1 MSTEGGNKAILAAL
15 AANLGIAIT
24 KFVAFLL
31 SGSSS
36 MLAESVHSLADSGNQ
51 GLLLLGGKRAKRAA
65 TPEHPFGFGR
75 ERYVYAFI
83 VSIVLFSVGGLFA
96 LYESYH
102 KWHESIDGHGGITSW
117 HWLPITVL
125 VAAIVM
131 EGFSFR
137 TAIHESN
144 QVRGQRSWPEFIRSA
159 KAPELPVI
167 LLEDFAALIGL
178 VFALIGV
185 SLTLVTGN
193 GVWDAVGTGAIG
205 ILLVT
210 VAIVLAIEMK
220 SLLLGE
226 AARPEHIA
234 RIVEAIESVPG
245 IDRVIHQ
252 RTLHIG
258 PEEVVVA
265 AKVAVPAGSTAANIA
280 AAINEAETMARE
292 VANGLTLLM
301 YLEPDIDTG
310 TTNRHEWQQREEA
323 TLMESAH
330 DPLPPAASSH

>member
-1 MSTEGGNKAILAAL
+1 MSSEGGTRAILAAL
-15 AANLGIAIT
+15 AANLGIAVT

-51 GLLLLGGKRAKRAA
+51 GLLLLGGKKAAREA

-83 VSIVLFSVGGLFA
+83 VSIVLFSIGGLFA
-96 LYESYH
+96 LYEAYH
-102 KWHESIDGHGGITSW
+102 KYHESRLHGGAITSW
-117 HWLPITVL
+117 QWLPIAVL

-137 TAIHESN
+137 TAIKESN
-144 QVRGQRSWPEFIRSA
+144 RSRGKRSWKEFIRSA

-185 SLTLVTGN
+185 SLTLITGS
-193 GVWDAVGTGAIG
+193 GVWDAFGTGAIG
-205 ILLVT
+205 LLLVT

-220 SLLLGE
+220 SLLIGE
-226 AARPEHIA
+226 SANPAARR
-234 RIVEAIESVPG
+234 RIEEALASPDGIE
-245 IDRVIHQ
+245 RVIHAK
-252 RTLHIG
+252 TMHLG
-258 PEEVVVA
+258 PEELLVA
-265 AKVAVPAGSTAANIA
+265 AKLAVAPGSDA
-280 AAINEAETMARE
+280 AAIADAINQAEAAARATE
-292 VANGLTLLM
+292 PDMTLVM
-301 YLEPDIDTG
+301 YLEPDIDLGPGAHAGAGTAAAAGTG
-310 TTNRHEWQQREEA
+310 SPRQGSEPDEG
-323 TLMESAH
+323 
-330 DPLPPAASSH
+330 